1 MPTPEPD
8 PLLLARTA
16 IMDAIDAMI
25 RERAAEPEVA
35 DTALQALIAERN
47 RVARL
52 LGRPEFSAPDLLA
65 RGVDD

>member
-1 MPTPEPD
+1 MTTHEPD
-8 PLLLARTA
+8 PLLLVRTA
-16 IMDAIDAMI
+16 IMDAIDAAI
-25 RERAAEPEVA
+25 RERAGRPEVEDA
-35 DTALQALIAERN
+35 FLEALIAERN